1 MMSGTP
7 ISHSSM
13 EGLPDFMTP
22 GEAAAL
28 LRVSIRTVRRWIS
41 AGILN
46 ASQPNPR
53 RGGRRWIAKS
63 DLLRILGGN

>member
-1 MMSGTP
+1 MQQSNP
-7 ISHSSM
+7 ISKDR
-13 EGLPDFMTP
+13 PDAQPEFVTP

-41 AGILN
+41 AGILS

-53 RGGRRWIAKS
+53 RGGRRLIAKA
-63 DLLRILGGN
+63 DLLRLLGRN